1 MLNKNFKA
9 IHSAVPVTCYDNGKR
24 SSALY
29 LPGDS
34 STSTMNITRTIVNPQ
49 NRRIVGFYTTEED
62 KICCNGVTTNV
73 WNYFSAGAFSL
84 VPETNTS
91 YYIYSSWSM
100 ASVFVTND
108 GARTFCSDQPEEIT
122 TTDAILTYD
131 NSAPPYASCPF
142 IILGAGTTPATADD
156 YRLENC
162 NLNYKVVTCTSS
174 FDPKNAI
181 STTNLT
187 IQANEDGDVSEIGL
201 YTACA
206 ARGSSYDSSTVAL
219 SSTVARICMVGRK
232 VLDTPIHIQAGKVY
246 TFSYTIDFM
255 LMSDSQ

>member
-9 IHSAVPVTCYDNGKR
+9 IHSAVPVTCYDYGIK
-24 SSALY
+24 SATVY

-34 STSTMNITRTIVNPQ
+34 STASMNITRTIVNPQ
-49 NRRIVGFYTTEED
+49 NRRIVGFSTTDED
-62 KICCNGVTTNV
+62 KICCNAATTAT
-73 WNYFSAGAFSL
+73 NYLSAGTFSL
-84 VPETNTS
+84 VPESNVS
-91 YYIYSSWSM
+91 YYTNSSWSM
-100 ASVFVTND
+100 VLTFVTND

-131 NSAPPYASCPF
+131 NSAIPYSSCPF
-142 IILGAGTTPATADD
+142 IILGTGTTPATADD

-174 FDPKNAI
+174 FDAKNAI

-201 YTACA
+201 YTASA
-206 ARGSSYDSSTVAL
+206 ARGRSSDSSTVAL

-246 TFSYTIDFM
+246 TFSYTVDFM

>member
-9 IHSAVPVTCYDNGKR
+9 IHSAVPVTCYDYGIK
-24 SSALY
+24 SATVY

-34 STSTMNITRTIVNPQ
+34 STASMNITRTIVNPQ
-49 NRRIVGFYTTEED
+49 NRRIVGFSTTDED
-62 KICCNGVTTNV
+62 KICCNAATTAT
-73 WNYFSAGAFSL
+73 NYLSAGTFSL
-84 VPETNTS
+84 VPESNVS
-91 YYIYSSWSM
+91 YYTNSSWSM
-100 ASVFVTND
+100 VLTFVTND

-131 NSAPPYASCPF
+131 NSAIPYSSCPF
-142 IILGAGTTPATADD
+142 IILGTGTTPATADD

-174 FDPKNAI
+174 FDAKNAI

-201 YTACA
+201 YTASA
-206 ARGSSYDSSTVAL
+206 ARGRGSAPSTVAL

>member
-9 IHSAVPVTCYDNGKR
+9 IHSAVPVTCYDNGYK
-24 SSALY
+24 SATVY

-34 STSTMNITRTIVNPQ
+34 STASMNITRTIVNPQ
-49 NRRIVGFYTTEED
+49 NRRIVCFDTTDED
-62 KICCNGVTTNV
+62 KICCNAATTAT
-73 WNYFSAGAFSL
+73 NYLSAGAFSL

-91 YYIYSSWSM
+91 YYTNSSWSM
-100 ASVFVTND
+100 VSVFVTND

-122 TTDAILTYD
+122 TTDTILTYD
-131 NSAPPYASCPF
+131 SSATPYASCPF

-201 YTACA
+201 YTASA
-206 ARGSSYDSSTVAL
+206 ARGRSFDSSTVAL
-219 SSTVARICMVGRK
+219 SSRVARICMIGRK

-246 TFSYTIDFM
+246 TFSYTVDFM

>member
-9 IHSAVPVTCYDNGKR
+9 IHSAIPVTCYDYGYK
-24 SSALY
+24 SAMVY

-34 STSTMNITRTIVNPQ
+34 STASMNITRTIVNPQ
-49 NRRIVGFYTTEED
+49 NRRIVGFNTTDED
-62 KICCNGVTTNV
+62 KICCNAAANASI
-73 WNYFSAGAFSL
+73 FLSIGAFSL
-84 VPETNTS
+84 VPATSSS
-91 YYIYSSWSM
+91 YYTYDSWSM
-100 ASVFVTND
+100 VSVFVTND

-122 TTDAILTYD
+122 TTDAMLTYD
-131 NSAPPYASCPF
+131 ASASPYTSCPF
-142 IILGAGTTPATADD
+142 IILGTGTTPATADD

-162 NLNYKVVTCTSS
+162 NLNYKVATCTSS

-201 YTACA
+201 YTTSAS
-206 ARGSSYDSSTVAL
+206 RGRSNDSSTVAL

-246 TFSYTIDFM
+246 TFSYTVDFM